1 MVSGKPPRHSRTKA
15 EPVTIDLDAKDV
27 KTLAP
32 GATEPDKQE
41 PVVAADQPSQ
51 DIPASSPIEPQPN
64 VDIGD
69 EPKDEQINEKPS
81 FEEQLSEVSDKP
93 DAPKTLEHE
102 TQEKE
107 VKEAAQ
113 QEEPVFSPPPPQQP
127 ASTQA
132 RNGSS
137 SFIAAGIFGGL
148 IALLAAGSMQYAG
161 YLPPFSS
168 AANQDAENALSAEI
182 ASLKTQLSALQQQAQ
197 SAPAADTSALEARL
211 AALENAVPAASG
223 ESADVS
229 GLADKIASLEGTVS
243 SLQSERS
250 AQETATADL
259 TRRLNDAE
267 AKLNEPRDDIEVAR
281 AIASAGLKAAVDR
294 GGPFLTELDTLAGV
308 ATDDPSVAALK
319 PFATTG
325 VPSRAEL
332 LRTFPDVA
340 NSMLATLNQP
350 DPNQSIVERLTESA
364 YSLVKVRPVGNI
376 EGETPEAVIARM
388 EDKMRN
394 GDLQGAALE
403 WNALPDAA
411 KTVSTAY
418 KQSLDARIEV
428 EKLVGDSLSRA
439 INSSGQKG

>member
-32 GATEPDKQE
+32 GATQPDKQE
-41 PVVAADQPSQ
+41 PTVAADQPSQ
-51 DIPASSPIEPQPN
+51 DIPASTPIEPQPN
-64 VDIGD
+64 VDLGD
-69 EPKDEQINEKPS
+69 EAKDEQKTEKPS

-93 DAPKTLEHE
+93 ETLERE
-102 TQEKE
+102 TLDTDM
-107 VKEAAQ
+107 KEAAQ
-113 QEEPVFSPPPPQQP
+113 KEEPAFSPPPPPQQP
-127 ASTQA
+127 NSTQA
-132 RNGSS
+132 RQGSS
-137 SFIAAGIFGGL
+137 GFIAAGIFGGL

-168 AANQDAENALSAEI
+168 AANQDAENALSAEL

-211 AALENAVPAASG
+211 AALENAAPAAGG

-267 AKLNEPRDDIEVAR
+267 TKLNEPRDDIEVAR

-319 PFATTG
+319 PFAATG

-394 GDLQGAALE
+394 GDLQGATLE